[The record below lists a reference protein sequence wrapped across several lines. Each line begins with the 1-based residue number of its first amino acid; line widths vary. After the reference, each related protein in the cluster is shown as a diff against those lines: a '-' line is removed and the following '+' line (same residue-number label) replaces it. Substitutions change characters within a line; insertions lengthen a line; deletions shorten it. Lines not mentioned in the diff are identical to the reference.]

1 MISTSPVRTVPAAN
15 QEVIVH
21 RLLPVPARPGLIA
34 VLLCT
39 GMLAVACGYGG
50 GTSGTGTAGQAGGAS
65 TAPWLHVS
73 GNKLVSARGTPVVLH
88 GVNRSGGEWAC
99 VQDVGIWDGP
109 MGQASVSAMKRWH
122 VNAVRV
128 PLNEACW
135 NGRSY
140 VNPAYRGAS
149 YQQAVEAYVQLLNRN
164 GLVAILDLSFS
175 EGAYTGHSSACA
187 SWQAL
192 CQKPM
197 PDAAQSIPF
206 WTSVARAFKGNDAVI
221 FDLFNETWPQ
231 AAGGTEDQDW
241 RCWLRGGSTC
251 AGISYRVAGM
261 QSLVTAV
268 RSTGANN
275 VIMLGGIWWANDLR
289 QWLAYK
295 PADPDHNLAASWHSY
310 NFNAC
315 SAAACWDTQIAPV
328 IAAVPV
334 VVGEMGEKDCA
345 DTYIGP
351 LMSWLDARSTGYLA
365 WAWNADFACS
375 AGPGLITDFSG
386 APTSY
391 GAGYRSHLRSL
402 K

>member
-1 MISTSPVRTVPAAN
+1 M
-15 QEVIVH
+15 H

-34 VLLCT
+34 GLLCA
-39 GMLAVACGYGG
+39 GLLAAACGYGG
-50 GTSGTGTAGQAGGAS
+50 GASGTGAAGQAGDAGPAGPARAAS

-73 GNKLVSARGTPVVLH
+73 GNKLVNARGTQVVLH
-88 GVNRSGGEWAC
+88 GVNRSGGEFAC
-99 VQDVGIWDGP
+99 VQNVGIWNSP
-109 MGQASVSAMKRWH
+109 MDQASVSAIKRWH

-140 VNPAYRGAS
+140 VNPAYRGAR
-149 YQQAVEAYVQLLNRN
+149 YQQAVEDYVRLLNRN

-175 EGAYTGHSSACA
+175 EGAYTGRSSAC
-187 SWQAL
+187 SSGQAL

-206 WTSVARAFKGNDAVI
+206 WISVARAFKGNGAVM
-221 FDLFNETWPQ
+221 FDVFNETWPQ
-231 AAGGTEDQDW
+231 AAGGTESQNW
-241 RCWLRGGSTC
+241 RCWLRGGPAC
-251 AGISYRVAGM
+251 VGISYRVAGM
-261 QSLVTAV
+261 QALVTAV
-268 RSTGANN
+268 RSAGANN
-275 VIMLGGIWWANDLR
+275 VIMLGGMWWANDLR
-289 QWLAYK
+289 QWLAYE

-315 SAAACWDTQIAPV
+315 STAACWDTQIAPV
-328 IAAVPV
+328 IGTVPV

-345 DTYIGP
+345 STYIAP
-351 LMSWLDARSTGYLA
+351 LMNWLDARSTGYLA
-365 WAWNADFACS
+365 WAWNADFACA
-375 AGPGLITDFSG
+375 AGPSLITDYSG

-402 K
+402 R